1 MNINKPADFLRKYLK
16 TDNSLASI
24 QSKSTAHEIPVM
36 RLVIGKDN
44 DFSISDVYP
53 PKKTINSFSVD
64 FKRIKLKK

>member
-24 QSKSTAHEIPVM
+24 QSKGTAHEIPVM

-44 DFSISDVYP
+44 GFSISDVYP